1 MAFHTNLSNS
11 KGYGIQH
18 ALYFNGDETKYEI
31 WEERMLG
38 YMKVKNLKDII
49 LNESV
54 ASVDRKEQCYA
65 ELIQFLDEKSLCLVM
80 REAKNDG
87 GHALKVLR
95 QHYAGHSEPRIMSLY
110 GQLSSLNM
118 NSDESVTDYIIRA
131 ETIATSLKATGE
143 IISDRLLNASVMK
156 GLPTSYEPFTVNIN
170 ASQKVVTFTEFKV
183 QLRNFE
189 ENKKA
194 HLAHRQQHSENV
206 DGIMKMKHLSLQ
218 QQQNRNNNDHHHRFA
233 YDDTPSRHYGPEY
246 QQNIRPVGNSHN
258 AKQNV
263 GQYYSGKEETRPS
276 FYNNN
281 RPNNKYK
288 SNQRDRNTSQKW
300 CNLHNSSTHSN
311 AECNNQQGRDSS
323 YNGGG
328 RRDVSNHINDFYEEP
343 VKQNDCHDYTFYA
356 TDAPTARKE
365 TDTLLVDCGCTSH
378 VSNDIT
384 KFISFDSSFNPS
396 KHSIELADG
405 KIAHNLAER
414 RGTVKILIKND
425 ENELCTVFLEKT
437 LFIPAFPQEIF
448 SVKAACNKQG
458 KNVKGPKVLLDGEGG
473 MLISKNGV
481 GFPIHTKGNLYYLKT
496 YDKIER
502 YDKINRL
509 GHTSKNDLLELA
521 DKVNVIKISPKTDE
535 ILCDSCIGKQFV
547 TKCREADERFTTPL
561 EFTIQAQDITNTN
574 SKIYDDEIENQHIK
588 EFPVEEIIKEIENDE
603 ELENNDGYQMYQQ
616 NQEISVDEQIEIPDN
631 IDNDNI
637 ISNHKQYPAR
647 KQNFPK
653 RYGDHV
659 APTIDIRCQV
669 SN

>member
-194 HLAHRQQHSENV
+194 HLAHRQQHSDDNV
-206 DGIMKMKHLSLQ
+206 DGIMNMKHLSFQ
-218 QQQNRNNNDHHHRFA
+218 QQRRNNNNHQYHFA
-233 YDDTPSRHYGPEY
+233 YDKRPSQHGAEY
-246 QQNIRPVGNSHN
+246 QQNNRPVGNSQN
-258 AKQNV
+258 SRQNV
-263 GQYYSGKEETRPS
+263 GQYYAEKEERRQS

-281 RPNNKYK
+281 R
-288 SNQRDRNTSQKW
+288 
-300 CNLHNSSTHSN
+300 
-311 AECNNQQGRDSS
+311 
-323 YNGGG
+323 
-328 RRDVSNHINDFYEEP
+328 
-343 VKQNDCHDYTFYA
+343 
-356 TDAPTARKE
+356 
-365 TDTLLVDCGCTSH
+365 
-378 VSNDIT
+378 
-384 KFISFDSSFNPS
+384 
-396 KHSIELADG
+396 
-405 KIAHNLAER
+405 
-414 RGTVKILIKND
+414 
-425 ENELCTVFLEKT
+425 
-437 LFIPAFPQEIF
+437 PAFPQEIF

-458 KNVKGPKVLLDGEGG
+458 KNVKGPKVLLYGEGG

-502 YDKINRL
+502 YDKINKL

-535 ILCDSCIGKQFV
+535 ILCDSCIGKQVV